1 MNLWLYYKD
10 PSWDAKCWA
19 IVDAVDST
27 LVIASGLTASEAMSQ
42 CNAINNK
49 NKRWGEDQRVEVKL
63 LEYPGTPIS
72 FGQSVGVGREFPR
85 HQLLQKGGL
94 CTRPIG

>member
-1 MNLWLYYKD
+1 MDLKLFYKD

-19 IVDAVDST
+19 IVDAVDAS

-42 CNAINNK
+42 SNSINNK

-63 LEYPGTPIS
+63 LEYPGTLVPES
-72 FGQSVGVGREFPR
+72 
-85 HQLLQKGGL
+85 K
-94 CTRPIG
+94 

>member
-1 MNLWLYYKD
+1 MDLRLYYKD

-42 CNAINNK
+42 CNSINNK

-63 LEYPGTPIS
+63 LEYPGTPIPES
-72 FGQSVGVGREFPR
+72 Q
-85 HQLLQKGGL
+85 
-94 CTRPIG
+94 